1 MNILN
6 TILIHLKIMLQI
18 PQGVPN
24 PEDGSPLSINS
35 TADVLLYIVA
45 PILMIILWFVA
56 RSWRRRKQ
64 REEEERRNKGK

>member
-6 TILIHLKIMLQI
+6 TIVLAIIIMLQI

-64 REEEERRNKGK
+64 QEEKERRNKSK

>member
-6 TILIHLKIMLQI
+6 TIVLAIIIMLQI

-64 REEEERRNKGK
+64 QEAKERRNKSK

>member
-6 TILIHLKIMLQI
+6 AFVFAIIIMLQI

-35 TADVLLYIVA
+35 TADVLLYVVA

-56 RSWRRRKQ
+56 RSWRIRKQ
-64 REEEERRNKGK
+64 REEEERRNKSK